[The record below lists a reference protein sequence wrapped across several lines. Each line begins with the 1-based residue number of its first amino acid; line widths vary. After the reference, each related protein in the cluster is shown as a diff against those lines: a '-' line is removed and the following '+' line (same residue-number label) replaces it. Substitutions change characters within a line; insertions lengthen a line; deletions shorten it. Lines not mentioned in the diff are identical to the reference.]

1 MNTSEKS
8 RSAISISERR
18 LGIDHFIDSQRS
30 SAGKLRELQDDIEV
44 MRAVAG
50 TPNLALEGVLEHLSM
65 HVGALLLALQ
75 YFKTELAN
83 DGWDPGEMEDAI
95 AQLGDIKATVGRVR
109 GKISAPTNADL
120 GR

>member
-1 MNTSEKS
+1 MDTSEMS
-8 RSAISISERR
+8 RRAISIRERR
-18 LGIDHFIDSQRS
+18 LSIDHFIDSQRS
-30 SAGKLRELQDDIEV
+30 SAGNLRKLQDDIEV

-50 TPNLALEGVLEHLSM
+50 TPNLALEGVLEHLSI

-83 DGWDPGEMEDAI
+83 EGGDPEEMEEAI
-95 AQLGDIKATVGRVR
+95 AQLGDIRATVGRVR
-109 GKISAPTNADL
+109 GRVSTPTIADF